1 MDSIA
6 NCVTQSTGIELIN
19 PANVAVS
26 NNRVL
31 YGNGPALSVTCPSW
45 PNCNGGGTVTVSN
58 NEFIASLNQVV
69 VYLSGVGGS
78 FTGNTLDAG
87 VIYNIALH
95 LTNTLPGLRIDSNR
109 INLQSGAATG
119 AGIYVGSDNAI
130 ITGNR
135 VFNWAIFESG
145 GVGINNVGATNP
157 ASNTIKNNSIRCYGT
172 PTVNVTGSN
181 TVVPCLW

>member
-1 MDSIA
+1 MGSVA
-6 NCVTQSTGIELIN
+6 NCVTGSTGIELIS
-19 PANVAVS
+19 PVNVTVS
-26 NNRVL
+26 NNRVF
-31 YGNGPALSVTCPSW
+31 YGNGPALSATCPSW
-45 PNCNGGGTVTVSN
+45 PNCNGGGTVSVSN
-58 NEFIASLNQVV
+58 NEFSTSLNQVV

-78 FTGNTLDAG
+78 FTGNTLDAF

-95 LTNTLPGLRIDSNR
+95 LTNTFPGLRIDSNR
-109 INLQSGAATG
+109 FNLASAAATG
-119 AGIYVGSDNAI
+119 AGIYVGSDNAT

-135 VFNWAIFESG
+135 VFNWGIFEG
-145 GVGINNVGATNP
+145 GAVGINNAGATNP